1 MFREDVAVFF
11 DAVAEGTV
19 GLTVDTAHFVKS
31 GVEDIAGIIR
41 DAAHVIDNFH
51 LKDFADGEFR
61 VLGTASI
68 DFDPIFAAI
77 RDIDYDG
84 WISTDE
90 ESGAD
95 LLEAMEHCLHFM
107 KDGLGVS

>member
-1 MFREDVAVFF
+1 MAEINIGILNIRTDGNGNFF
-11 DAVAEGTV
+11 
-19 GLTVDTAHFVKS
+19 K
-31 GVEDIAGIIR
+31 
-41 DAAHVIDNFH
+41 IDNFH